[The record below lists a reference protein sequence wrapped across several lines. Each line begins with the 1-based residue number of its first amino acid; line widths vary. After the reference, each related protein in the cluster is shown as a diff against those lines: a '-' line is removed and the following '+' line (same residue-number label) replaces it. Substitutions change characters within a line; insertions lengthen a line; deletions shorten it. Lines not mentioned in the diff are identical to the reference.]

1 MGAGGKRAG
10 AGRPRG
16 RPNKA
21 SIAREL
27 AVSATGLSP
36 RDVMI
41 GAMRHW
47 WDVAAEHS
55 AKGNRRLADQYLVRA
70 VNVARDVAVFV
81 HPKAGG
87 GSAPNPDDPPAK
99 VHVIISGGLPEGST
113 PDKPEGT
120 NYSEVPEEQPAW
132 FTPRAN
138 PSE

>member
-47 WDVAAEHS
+47 WTMAEEYT
-55 AKGNRRLADQYLVRA
+55 AKGNRRLADQYIGRA
-70 VNVARDVAVFV
+70 VGVAQAVAVYV
-81 HPKAGG
+81 HPKAGS
-87 GSAPNPDDPPAK
+87 GSAPNPDDPPRR

-120 NYSEVPEEQPAW
+120 NYSEVPPEQAGW
-132 FTPRAN
+132 FTPASK
-138 PSE
+138 PE

>member
-1 MGAGGKRAG
+1 MGAGGKRSG

-47 WDVAAEHS
+47 WDVAAEYS
-55 AKGNRRLADQYLVRA
+55 AKGNRRLADQYISRA
-70 VNVARDVAVFV
+70 ISVAKEVAVFV
-81 HPKAGG
+81 HPKAGH
-87 GSAPNPDDPPAK
+87 APNPDDPPAR
-99 VHVIISGGLPEGST
+99 VHLTVSGGLPQGSR
-113 PDKPEGT
+113 PDKPEGD
-120 NYSEVPEEQPAW
+120 NYNEVPPEE
-132 FTPRAN
+132 
-138 PSE
+138 PSWTTRPSKSPFD

>member
-1 MGAGGKRAG
+1 MGAGGKRLG

-27 AVSATGLSP
+27 AVSVTGLSP

-70 VNVARDVAVFV
+70 VSVARDVAVFV

-87 GSAPNPDDPPAK
+87 SSAPNNADDPAPAQR
-99 VHVIISGGLPEGST
+99 VHVIITGGLPEGST

-120 NYSEVPEEQPAW
+120 NYSEVPEEQPGW
-132 FTPRAN
+132 
-138 PSE
+138 